1 MNFRLISLG
10 LFLAVLLH
18 QMPAWATLEGL
29 YEPEEQKPVDSQT
42 HLEPGD
48 TAPDFL
54 LPCICGRDIRLSDY
68 RGEKNVMLTFI
79 PAAWTPVCSDQW
91 PGYNLARSFFDDTDT
106 VILGISVDNLPSLFS
121 WVEAMGGL
129 WFPVLSDFWP
139 HGRTAEKYGILRS
152 DGTAER
158 AVFMVDKK
166 GRITFVHVEDINKR
180 PRLEKLV
187 QALEK
192 LP

>member
-1 MNFRLISLG
+1 MNFQLIKLTFILVL
-10 LFLAVLLH
+10 LFLQA
-18 QMPAWATLEGL
+18 PAQASLEGL
-29 YEPEEQKPVDSQT
+29 YDLQEQKPVDSQT

-48 TAPDFL
+48 TAPDFS
-54 LPCICGRDIRLSDY
+54 LPCICGEDIRLSDY

-91 PGYNLARSFFDDTDT
+91 PGYNLARSFFDDSDT
-106 VILGISVDNLPSLFS
+106 AILGISVDNIPSLYS

-139 HGRTAEKYGILRS
+139 HGRVAEKYGILRS

-158 AVFMVDKK
+158 AVFMVDKQ
-166 GRITFVHVEDINKR
+166 GRISFVHVEDINRR
-180 PRLEKLV
+180 PRLEVLV